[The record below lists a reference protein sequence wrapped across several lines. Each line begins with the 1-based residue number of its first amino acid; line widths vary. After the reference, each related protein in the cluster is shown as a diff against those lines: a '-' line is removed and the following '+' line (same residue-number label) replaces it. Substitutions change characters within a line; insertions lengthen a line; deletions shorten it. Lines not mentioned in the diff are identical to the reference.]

1 MRSQW
6 WVFVAGVGVALA
18 AARLPAALAQA
29 AQQPPS
35 GPARPAPESIWP
47 ATLEK
52 IAGRYVFVQVG
63 SPGGFWEWR
72 IGGNAPREP
81 RQICIN
87 DVPAA
92 LREQLTAAEL
102 VISDLKLPTHKE
114 ASERRSPSGRGL
126 LRFYSE
132 HAEGRLAM
140 KGLPGIGGE
149 GGDKGTYTGRVQFAL
164 EHQSHSNPSVSGI
177 LFRRLQEEVT
187 WGAATL
193 DYADLEAIPIDP
205 PGPDPDDPLPAIAN
219 ARVLRGGIEIFAYI
233 EYFHQDGDVERV
245 IRGTAR
251 LMKAGQPFPPPMP
264 RRDAD

>member
-6 WVFVAGVGVALA
+6 CLLAFGLAMALVSPASRVAVA
-18 AARLPAALAQA
+18 
-29 AQQPPS
+29 QPRAN
-35 GPARPAPESIWP
+35 PARPAPESIWP

-72 IGGNAPREP
+72 LAGDAPREP

-114 ASERRSPSGRGL
+114 ASERRSPSGRGM

-177 LFRRLQEEVT
+177 LFRRLQEEAT

-205 PGPDPDDPLPAIAN
+205 PGENPQDPLPVIAN

-233 EYFHQDGDVERV
+233 EYFHQAADGERV

-251 LMKAGQPFPPPMP
+251 LMKAGQANPPPLLRP
-264 RRDAD
+264 AAG